1 MLPEVNPMS
10 VLFEL
15 CQECALPVRAFAA
28 GDVLIEEGRRTG
40 SLYVLRE
47 GRVEIRKEDVELTEV
62 SLPGAVFGEVSVL
75 LGVPPMATV
84 RALTDGSCFV
94 VENARSLLADH
105 PEFYEPIACLLASR
119 LSSVSAYLVDVK
131 HQYATRDDHLGMVD
145 EVLETLLHHQ
155 GRRPVPGTIGPG
167 TAQPSVAG

>member
-1 MLPEVNPMS
+1 MS
-10 VLFEL
+10 SLLDL
-15 CQECALPVRAFAA
+15 CVRCALPVRGFAA

-40 SLYVLRE
+40 ALYVLRE
-47 GRVEIRKEDVELTEV
+47 GRVEVRKEDVELTEV

-84 RALTDGSCFV
+84 RALVDGSCFV
-94 VENARSLLADH
+94 AEDARSLLAHH

-119 LSSVSAYLVDVK
+119 LTSVSAYLVDVK
-131 HQYATRDDHLGMVD
+131 RQYASREDHLGMVD

-155 GRRPVPGTIGPG
+155 ARKPVPAGP
-167 TAQPSVAG
+167 VAGNP